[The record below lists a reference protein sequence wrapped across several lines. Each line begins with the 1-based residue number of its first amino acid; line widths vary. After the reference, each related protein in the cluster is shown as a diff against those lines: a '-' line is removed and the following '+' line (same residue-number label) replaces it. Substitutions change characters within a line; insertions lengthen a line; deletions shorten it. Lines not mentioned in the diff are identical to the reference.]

1 MNTKMYVGNLPLDVN
16 EMELRELFATHG
28 QVDDVALIMDRE
40 TGRPRGFAFVTMNGK
55 NEMESAIGA
64 LHGMTFKGS
73 ILVVNEA
80 RDRGNR

>member
-1 MNTKMYVGNLPLDVN
+1 MYVGNLPLDVN

-64 LHGMTFKGS
+64 LHGMTFKSS